1 MGVDVVVVAVGVVVG
16 VVVAVRDEDTSGTTS
31 IFAIMPVK
39 QRTRNIIINIF
50 ELH

>member
-31 IFAIMPVK
+31 ILAIMPVK